1 MLPAGIPLAPVLPGQ
16 PSNRGASEES
26 QQEPRELPSGAVSW
40 EGSTRTQGNAAWRNW
55 LTAPLN
61 TCITRDEVLVLGR
74 ELAALLWG
82 WIARG
87 RVIFILGGA
96 KPAPWG
102 LPCPFDCL
110 GQAAGLLQGELF
122 PGRVRSDG
130 VCFPSSRKALAQSR
144 IRCGCV
150 PTAGFSRSQAGWS
163 ERSAEGRLL
172 VVKS

>member
-87 RVIFILGGA
+87 RVIFILGGPSLPLGA
-96 KPAPWG
+96 CRAHLTAWG
-102 LPCPFDCL
+102 KLLGPCKESSSLVGCAQTGFVFP
-110 GQAAGLLQGELF
+110 AAGKPSLRAGFAAAVSPQ
-122 PGRVRSDG
+122 PGFHEAR
-130 VCFPSSRKALAQSR
+130 LAGAS
-144 IRCGCV
+144 GA
-150 PTAGFSRSQAGWS
+150 PKAGFSW
-163 ERSAEGRLL
+163 
-172 VVKS
+172 